1 MGDIPPLVPLSCLAE
16 EKRMIST
23 TRTLAILLF
32 LACAGVVFAQ
42 TISNAPSTSAD
53 AQIFMLIPGLDKSVM
68 DTTADPCVDFYQY
81 SCGNWSK
88 LHPIPSDSPYSD
100 EFYNLEQYNQQVLH
114 GILEKAAT
122 NDPSRDANTRKIGDY
137 YASCMDEAAV
147 QQKGLEPLQPEL
159 DRINGLTSKE
169 QLPELLA
176 HYQLINV
183 NAFLGFGSQEDFK
196 DATRTIAVASQNGL
210 GLPEKDYYFRTGAKD
225 EEIRKQY
232 LRHITNIL
240 KLLGGS
246 ETQAAS
252 DAAAIMKLE
261 TALAKVSLDVTAQR
275 DPHNIYHMMPVKE
288 LQALTP
294 TFNWHHLYSTTESP
308 AFTEINVAEP
318 EFFPG
323 MNQVIAETDLA
334 TIRAYLRWQLVN
346 SITGSILPKAL
357 DEEEFDF
364 YERKL
369 LGTPEQE
376 ARWKRCVRNTDRA
389 LPEALGKAYVD
400 QQFPE
405 ASKDKAMRMIH
416 DIEAA
421 MDRDI
426 DSLDWMSAASETRA
440 KEKLHLIANKVG
452 YPNHWRDYSKL
463 EIVRGDAFR
472 NNLRAV
478 EFESRRQLA
487 KIGKPVDRDEWITST
502 PTVNAFYNPS
512 MNDINFPAGVMQ
524 PAFFDTTQP
533 DALNYGHI
541 GLFMGHEITH
551 GFDDQGRQ
559 FDGHGNLEDWWTK
572 EDSDKFDQKAQC
584 IVDEYAQFSVGDT
597 KLNGKLTL
605 GENTADNGGMRLAY
619 MAFLA
624 RAAQDGIELKN
635 KSADGYTPVQ
645 QFFLGFA
652 QDWCSQWR
660 PEFERVVATT
670 NPHSPDRFRANGVLV
685 NMPEFGKAFGCKVG
699 QPMTS
704 AKACRVW

>member
-16 EKRMIST
+16 EKRMISA

-42 TISNAPSTSAD
+42 TTSNAPSTSGD

-100 EFYNLEQYNQQVLH
+100 EFYNLEQYNQQVLR

-147 QQKGLEPLQPEL
+147 QQKGLAPLQPEL

-183 NAFLGFGSQEDFK
+183 NAFLGFGSQQDFK
-196 DATRTIAVASQNGL
+196 DATRTIAVATQNGL

-294 TFNWHHLYSTTESP
+294 TFNWHHVYSTTESP

-334 TIRAYLRWQLVN
+334 TIRAYLRWQLVS

-376 ARWKRCVRNTDRA
+376 ARWKRCVRSTDRA

-400 QQFPE
+400 QQFPA

-416 DIEAA
+416 DIETA

-426 DSLDWMSAASETRA
+426 DSLDWMSAASKTRA

-584 IVDEYAQFSVGDT
+584 IVDEYAQFSVG
-597 KLNGKLTL
+597 
-605 GENTADNGGMRLAY
+605 A
-619 MAFLA
+619 
-624 RAAQDGIELKN
+624 
-635 KSADGYTPVQ
+635 S
-645 QFFLGFA
+645 
-652 QDWCSQWR
+652 S
-660 PEFERVVATT
+660 
-670 NPHSPDRFRANGVLV
+670 H
-685 NMPEFGKAFGCKVG
+685 
-699 QPMTS
+699 S
-704 AKACRVW
+704 AKIRRTTAACGWLIWRSWHGLPGTALS